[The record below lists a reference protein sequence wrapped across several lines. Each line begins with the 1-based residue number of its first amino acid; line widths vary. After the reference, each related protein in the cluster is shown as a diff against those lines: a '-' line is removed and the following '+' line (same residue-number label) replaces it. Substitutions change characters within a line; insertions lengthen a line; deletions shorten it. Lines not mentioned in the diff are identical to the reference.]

1 MKKVMILGV
10 PTSGKT
16 SILKLLDGD
25 IKFNVAHTD
34 DKVLDFFVNFDLK
47 KMEKKMNKFESIYS
61 DYADSKQI
69 TKLKINKDTTINYS
83 VPLHLYIVNT
93 YLSCHN
99 LETWSKLKCLPSEHS
114 SKIRGNENFDFDY
127 HKFENIFY
135 DSIFKKRELN
145 SEQYLELYYDAYFSS
160 WNNELNNNDKELLI
174 FQGPNDYRSAEYVL
188 KENFDIKIIY
198 IKRDDYSRIISNSFR
213 IKKVLKDRIY
223 SNIVISDIANDYSKK
238 RRILLEKAINNLS
251 LLFKKQIFT
260 TSFDKIIFETKLEI
274 KKISDWLEVKF
285 KDLMYK
291 PSFAGQLVNQ
301 NYINRSLDIENFNND
316 YKELNV
322 LLSFYCKKITVL
334 EFLKNLNLVLLKLFI
349 SYLFLKLT
357 KFIRF
362 KNIIRTL
369 KKVR

>member
-1 MKKVMILGV
+1 M
-10 PTSGKT
+10 
-16 SILKLLDGD
+16 
-25 IKFNVAHTD
+25 
-34 DKVLDFFVNFDLK
+34 
-47 KMEKKMNKFESIYS
+47 
-61 DYADSKQI
+61 
-69 TKLKINKDTTINYS
+69 
-83 VPLHLYIVNT
+83 
-93 YLSCHN
+93 
-99 LETWSKLKCLPSEHS
+99 
-114 SKIRGNENFDFDY
+114 
-127 HKFENIFY
+127 
-135 DSIFKKRELN
+135 
-145 SEQYLELYYDAYFSS
+145 
-160 WNNELNNNDKELLI
+160 
-174 FQGPNDYRSAEYVL
+174 
-188 KENFDIKIIY
+188 
-198 IKRDDYSRIISNSFR
+198 
-213 IKKVLKDRIY
+213 
-223 SNIVISDIANDYSKK
+223 ANDYSKK

-362 KNIIRTL
+362 KNYIRTL
-369 KKVR
+369 KKVH

>member
-47 KMEKKMNKFESIYS
+47 KIEKKMNKFESIYS

-213 IKKVLKDRIY
+213 IKKVLKDKIY
-223 SNIVISDIANDYSKK
+223 
-238 RRILLEKAINNLS
+238 
-251 LLFKKQIFT
+251 
-260 TSFDKIIFETKLEI
+260 
-274 KKISDWLEVKF
+274 
-285 KDLMYK
+285 
-291 PSFAGQLVNQ
+291 
-301 NYINRSLDIENFNND
+301 
-316 YKELNV
+316 
-322 LLSFYCKKITVL
+322 
-334 EFLKNLNLVLLKLFI
+334 
-349 SYLFLKLT
+349 
-357 KFIRF
+357 
-362 KNIIRTL
+362 
-369 KKVR
+369 